1 MGWIRSNIGQRLAL
15 AASRLILDAPLKVRT
30 LSEGDPDML
39 ADKIAAALMLVDA
52 YMPFVLRHASRDIRC
67 ILVRPG
73 YPARYW
79 EYTKVVVID
88 DSLVQRRQT
97 STIASIIVHEATH
110 ARYHARGIH
119 WTPGDATRIEH
130 RCIGRQVSFVDRL
143 PRSQFPNADQF
154 ISELREIAKDPWW

>member
-1 MGWIRSNIGQRLAL
+1 MGWVRSNIRQRLAL
-15 AASRLILDAPLKVRT
+15 AASRPILDAPLKVRT
-30 LSEGDPDML
+30 PSDGQPHML
-39 ADKIAAALMLVDA
+39 AEKITAALELVDA
-52 YMPFVLRHASRDIRC
+52 YMSFVLRHASRDIRC

-88 DSLVQRRQT
+88 DSLVQTRQA

-110 ARYHARGIH
+110 ARYHARGIR
-119 WTPGDATRIEH
+119 WTRADATRIEH
-130 RCIGRQVSFVDRL
+130 RCIGRQVGFVDRL